1 MSIRF
6 ALADYQSNAVEA
18 LTGVIQK
25 VARLHAKEPSSRR
38 QIALEQGVTLLQSPT
53 GSGKT
58 LVLGR
63 VLEGLRGALER
74 PVVWLWFAPYA
85 GLVSQTRD
93 ALADQT
99 GSLRLRDIAKD
110 REAVGSRDGDVFV
123 QTWATV
129 AANNANA
136 RKVRRE
142 LEGTLSIDQLIA
154 EWRSRGF
161 FVGVVIDEAHLNF
174 GANAGAA
181 ANFYIETLRP
191 DFTILATAT
200 PNDDKLKAFEKKA
213 GIEVA
218 SRVVIPRE
226 DVVEAGLNKIGLK
239 LGVLQFNAGD
249 EALIDHE
256 QATLTAAWV
265 QHGEVKERLEDRGVN
280 LTPLLL
286 VQVEDQVQGGED
298 PVERVRGK
306 LLEAGVPDK
315 AIATHTSGE
324 PDPHFHTLAYDP
336 DIEVLI
342 FKVAVATGFDAPRA
356 WSLVSVR
363 PNRGKDFGMQ
373 IVGRIM
379 RVHPLVRPGHGDDP
393 LLDHGYVFLTDPT
406 LQIGLQTA
414 VDEIK
419 AVTRSMELIT
429 DRLDFVEI
437 APTLP
442 AEGDDPTMQWVP
454 TKPKTKEERQE
465 RLEQL
470 VMSGFVH
477 ASVQEMSVDVQDE
490 AIQKGESY
498 ANAVQT
504 PLFTGLPEVAAPTP
518 ERHSS
523 NPALRPYKLRD
534 DLGLPKALWRELP
547 PDPTAINDMIDDIAQ
562 AFCTRADVRNYL
574 LKRKAKAHLSFEDL
588 FREVATEE
596 GRSDPG
602 LDFGVLLSNAKIAE
616 RAQMAFRFN
625 DAIDTGLLKR
635 AIAKRLN
642 AICLDEGLDVTTSD
656 IRRAIDL
663 AAMLQPEALTAA
675 IKDANA
681 RNTHLDNGAEIPV
694 QFFGPDGLPPANR
707 ASHGVYPHRMNKEER
722 AFAELLDRDNSGVVK
737 WWLRNPENETWATR
751 LVLPSGKRFFPDFV
765 VGVAGR
771 TSRDEIA
778 LIEIKDDGST
788 GRLQSDNN
796 IEKIRVQHREY
807 KNVFWSY
814 RSDGQWVR
822 AEYEGSLN
830 RIVDRKRFEIA
841 DIVFLS

>member
-1 MSIRF
+1 MTTRY
-6 ALADYQSNAVEA
+6 ALADYQTDAVEA
-18 LTGVIQK
+18 LTGVIHK
-25 VARLHAKEPSSRR
+25 VARLHGREPASRR

-63 VLEGLRGALER
+63 TLEALKGALER
-74 PVVWLWFAPYA
+74 PVVWLWFAPFA

-93 ALADQT
+93 ALGEQA
-99 GSLRLRDIAKD
+99 GALRLRDIGKD
-110 REAVGSRDGDVFV
+110 REAIGSRDGDVFV
-123 QTWATV
+123 QTWSTV

-142 LEGTLSIDQLIA
+142 LEDTLSIDQLIA

-161 FVGVVIDEAHLNF
+161 FVGMVIDEAHLNF

-181 ANFYIETLRP
+181 AKFYLDTLRP

-200 PNDDKLKAFEKKA
+200 PNDDKLAAFEKKA
-213 GIEVA
+213 GIEVP

-226 DVVEAGLNKIGLK
+226 DVVEAGLNKLGLK
-239 LGVLQFNAGD
+239 LGVLQFRPGD
-249 EALIDHE
+249 EVLIDHE

-265 QHGEVKERLEDRGVN
+265 QHGEVKDRLEARGVT
-280 LTPLLL
+280 LTPLML
-286 VQVEDQVQGGED
+286 VQVEDQTKGGDD
-298 PVERVRGK
+298 PVERVRAK
-306 LLEAGVPDK
+306 LLDVGVPDS
-315 AIATHTSGE
+315 AIAIHTSGE

-379 RVHPLVRPGHGDDP
+379 RVHPLVRPQHGDDP

-406 LQIGLQTA
+406 MQVGLQTA
-414 VDEIK
+414 VNEIK
-419 AVTRSMELIT
+419 AVQRSMELIT

-437 APTLP
+437 AQPLATEMDDAP
-442 AEGDDPTMQWVP
+442 APWIP
-454 TKPKTKEERQE
+454 PKPKTQEERDT
-465 RLEQL
+465 RLDQL

-477 ASVQEMSVDVQDE
+477 DSVKDMSVEVQDE

-504 PLFTGLPEVAAPTP
+504 PLFTGLPEVAAPTA
-518 ERHSS
+518 ERNTS
-523 NPALRPYKLRD
+523 NPALRPYHLRD

-547 PDPTAINDMIDDIAQ
+547 PDPMAINDIIEDIAQ
-562 AFCTRADVRNYL
+562 AFCNRADVRTYL

-588 FREVATEE
+588 FREVATET
-596 GRSDPG
+596 GQAVAG
-602 LDFGVLLSNAKIAE
+602 LDFGVSLSNAKIAE

-625 DAIDTGLLKR
+625 DAIDTGQLKR
-635 AIAKRLN
+635 AIADHLN
-642 AICLDEGLDVTTSD
+642 AICLDEGLDVSKSD

-663 AAMLQPEALTAA
+663 AAMLQPDALTAA
-675 IKDANA
+675 IKDANG
-681 RNTHLDNGAEIPV
+681 RNTRLDNGAEIPA

-796 IEKIRVQHREY
+796 LEKIRVQHREY

-814 RSDGQWVR
+814 WSDGTWVR
-822 AEYEGSLN
+822 ADYEGSLH
-830 RIVDRKRFEIA
+830 RIVERKRFEISE
-841 DIVFLS
+841 IVFLS